1 MKFVD
6 NQSATPLPIYTGAM
20 FPSDQPPS
28 NSAIAT
34 PRKNA
39 RRAIALLT
47 VVCLLAVLITWTAIR
62 LTDERDY
69 LRYATPREE
78 SLVHATGQITLVS
91 NHIPYLEIRLDDG
104 RDVLAT
110 FLVFPQQ
117 GGHGIYVTNTGAFD
131 ARKLPSLAR
140 CGHAEFEFYPMH
152 GTMISYWIYGLRCNG
167 TELLSYQ
174 DTMSYLTR
182 RKP

>member
-1 MKFVD
+1 
-6 NQSATPLPIYTGAM
+6 M
-20 FPSDQPPS
+20 FPSDQLPS
-28 NSAIAT
+28 NSAVGT
-34 PRKNA
+34 TRKNA
-39 RRAIALLT
+39 RRAIAVLT
-47 VVCLLAVLITWTAIR
+47 VACLLSTLITWSAIK

-69 LRYATPREE
+69 LRYVTPNEE
-78 SLVHATGQITLVS
+78 SLVHATGQITRVS
-91 NHIPYLEIRLDDG
+91 NHIPYLEIQLDDG

-117 GGHGIYVTNTGAFD
+117 GGHGVYVTDTGAFD

-167 TELLSYQ
+167 IDLLSYQ
-174 DTMSYLTR
+174 DTMSYLTS